1 MRVVNNLNDFA
12 IVQPQT
18 VAWGEMDAFAHVN
31 NIVYYRYFESVRIS
45 YLQTIGA
52 LDQPEVFNPVVAA
65 NSCRYLKSLGYPD
78 ELELGARVVE
88 LRASGFRMEYAV
100 FSQQHKS
107 IVATGEAIVVM
118 VDRAGQKVILP
129 EELKQTII
137 NLEQTVGNILAVD
150 AQNPHKQPETLLGK
164 AISRLKTSRE
174 K

>member
-1 MRVVNNLNDFA
+1 MSVLSNLNDFA
-12 IVQPQT
+12 IVLPQT

-31 NIVYYRYFESVRIS
+31 NIIYYRYFESVRIS

-52 LDQPEVFNPVVAA
+52 LDQLDVFNPVVAA
-65 NSCRYLKSLGYPD
+65 NSCRYLKSISYPD

-88 LRASGFRMEYAV
+88 LRASGFRMEYVV
-100 FSQQHKS
+100 FSQQQKS

-137 NLEQTVGNILAVD
+137 NLEQTVGNTLAVD